1 MSSISEFL
9 QKILAN
15 NFGLSDAQDNKFGPL
30 NRGGITDLPLLRT
43 LLEIF
48 QKSLTVRFL
57 GSDRPFCLISI
68 CKFGSFK
75 NPYIAITS
83 LSEISFRFRR
93 YILLVQTKR
102 VISMNYQICSD
113 NFFLKL
119 CNKFHQTLRSIMF
132 VIKCNN
138 IDY

>member
-15 NFGLSDAQDNKFGPL
+15 NFGLSDAQGNKFGPL

-102 VISMNYQICSD
+102 VISMNYQIYSD

-119 CNKFHQTLRSIMF
+119 
-132 VIKCNN
+132 
-138 IDY
+138 